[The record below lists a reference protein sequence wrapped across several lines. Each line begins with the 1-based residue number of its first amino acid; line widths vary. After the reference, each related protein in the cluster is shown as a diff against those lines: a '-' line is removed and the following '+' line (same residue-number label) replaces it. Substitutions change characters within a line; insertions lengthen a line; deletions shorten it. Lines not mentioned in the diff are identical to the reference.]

1 MPRPSS
7 RWPSA
12 SMAARAAGTD
22 SLTPGTRGGAS
33 ASASSAHDPWRCKRL
48 PHENN
53 RQPPHRANVIRV
65 SVTHGGVL
73 PCSGGAT
80 PLARRAR
87 HRAPRRHSLRSAAYS
102 LCVSSVSPP
111 RRALIFIIFASSSST
126 SVSTPI
132 SVARAARGSSDRAA
146 RSSMGSQDCMNWT
159 SSVTCAAEQV
169 SEIGRSGF
177 TSRSGTPASS
187 IFAST
192 DSVGVLKSSAISRG
206 VKAAIPCESSL
217 THSRPSTGAYVAAII
232 PR

>member
-102 LCVSSVSPP
+102 LCLQQYLCLDTDLGGEGGQGLIGQSSPQLDGVAGLHELDELGHLPVGA
-111 RRALIFIIFASSSST
+111 RGGGRVCTWQGQAARAT
-126 SVSTPI
+126 GDGWG
-132 SVARAARGSSDRAA
+132 VARAPGRERSRNQTVWVGTHLRGRAGLRDRPIRLHVALRNA
-146 RSSMGSQDCMNWT
+146 GLQH
-159 SSVTCAAEQV
+159 
-169 SEIGRSGF
+169 
-177 TSRSGTPASS
+177 
-187 IFAST
+187 
-192 DSVGVLKSSAISRG
+192 L
-206 VKAAIPCESSL
+206 CE
-217 THSRPSTGAYVAAII
+217 H
-232 PR
+232 